1 MKTILKLVFVLI
13 LNIVFFTFL
22 PVTNSI
28 IENFNNKDKG
38 KQRKEIVI
46 AQISKPKP
54 KKAKRQTARNIRK
67 VKSSSGRSMNS
78 SFKFDIAGDMG
89 TTGGGNGAVVA
100 SNKMENS
107 DLSSQTVDVDAIAVH
122 QIPPEF
128 PTEAKKLGL
137 GGKVYVKFVVD
148 VNGKVSRFENINA
161 PHPSFTKAIK
171 TAFSQWK
178 FKPAMKNGAPVEQTM
193 ELTIDF
199 NLEQ

>member
-1 MKTILKLVFVLI
+1 MKKILKFVVVLI
-13 LNIVFFTFL
+13 INVIFFIFL

-28 IENFNNKDKG
+28 IEKFNDKDKG
-38 KQRKEIVI
+38 KQRKEMVI

-54 KKAKRQTARNIRK
+54 KKAKRKIVRNIRN

-78 SFKFDIAGDMG
+78 SFKFDIAGNMG
-89 TTGGGNGAVVA
+89 TAGGGDGAVVA

-122 QIPPEF
+122 KVPPEF
-128 PTEAKKLGL
+128 PIEAKKLGL
-137 GGKVYVKFVVD
+137 GGEVYVKFIVG
-148 VNGKVSRFENINA
+148 VNGKVLRFENINA
-161 PHPSFTKAIK
+161 PHPSFAKAIK

-178 FKPAMKNGAPVEQTM
+178 FKPAMKNGAPVQQKM